1 MRRQKK
7 YGPNERTEQN
17 SRKRLKQNGDKQ
29 SIRYRVQNT
38 GYKDAQGIQ
47 WVLQQHKKDPG
58 KNEDYTKWNKNLQ
71 GVNSGVDV
79 AENQINDLEH
89 KEEKNIQSEQQEEKR
104 IHKSEKV
111 RSLWDNF
118 KHSNIQIIGVP
129 EEKRKNVKLKT
140 NLKK

>member
-1 MRRQKK
+1 M
-7 YGPNERTEQN
+7 
-17 SRKRLKQNGDKQ
+17 
-29 SIRYRVQNT
+29 
-38 GYKDAQGIQ
+38 
-47 WVLQQHKKDPG
+47 
-58 KNEDYTKWNKNLQ
+58 
-71 GVNSGVDV
+71 
-79 AENQINDLEH
+79 EH